1 MAIPTFL
8 LRRVLTTMYVRTI
21 MEISNGAWMT
31 EIKESMMAIFGS
43 MVDMRPVLVQHLMN
57 VSTMIMMGMVHTCGT
72 YLIMVK

>member
-1 MAIPTFL
+1 
-8 LRRVLTTMYVRTI
+8 MYVRTI